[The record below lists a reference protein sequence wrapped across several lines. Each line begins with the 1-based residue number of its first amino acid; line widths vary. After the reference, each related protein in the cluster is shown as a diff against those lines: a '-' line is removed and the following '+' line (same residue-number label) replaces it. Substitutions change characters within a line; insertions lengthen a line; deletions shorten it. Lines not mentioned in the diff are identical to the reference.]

1 MGDAHDHSV
10 YHEDFDPYAPYWRSY
25 ERRSMSNSNRPSLK
39 ISVKPRGEGN
49 GQGRISLFAF
59 WRRDGKLSGA
69 LDKRVVELAAK
80 LEDGS
85 IVRVKR
91 DAEGKV
97 SHFIDAFEERATSR
111 AEEPAADFGDDDL
124 LPF

>member
-1 MGDAHDHSV
+1 VS
-10 YHEDFDPYAPYWRSY
+10 
-25 ERRSMSNSNRPSLK
+25 SNRPQLK

-80 LEDGS
+80 LEDGT

-91 DAEGKV
+91 EGDGKV
-97 SHFIDAFEERATSR
+97 SHFIDAFEESDAPTQSR
-111 AEEPAADFGDDDL
+111 FGSSGGGSAKHTAPRDDMPPDDL
-124 LPF
+124 GVDDMPF